1 MRFLKVLVP
10 LLVLAALVACSK
22 PPQAEVESAKAA
34 LDAAVKNPDVGAYA
48 PDALKA
54 AQDRLAKLQ
63 AELDAQATKGALSR
77 KYDAA
82 RNMALEAKAAAED
95 LATRAATAKE
105 QTKAE
110 AMTLLN
116 DLRLTVPEVEKGLAQ
131 ARRVGGIRL
140 DFKALAASLAQAKTE
155 VAAAETAYNNGD
167 YATAKATAAAV
178 KGSLTH
184 GQQVV
189 ADAVAAAKVSK

>member
-22 PPQAEVESAKAA
+22 PPQAEADAAKAV
-34 LDAAVKNPDVGAYA
+34 LEAAVQNPDVAAYA
-48 PDALKA
+48 SDELQA
-54 AQDRLAKLQ
+54 ARDRLAQLQ
-63 AELDAQATKGALSR
+63 AELDAQEAKGTLSR

-82 RNMALEAKAAAED
+82 RNMALEAQAAAES
-95 LATRAATAKE
+95 LATQAATAKE

-116 DLRLTVPEVEKGLAQ
+116 DLRITVPEAEQGLAQ
-131 ARRVGGIRL
+131 ARRVSGVRL
-140 DFKALAASLAQAKTE
+140 DFRSLAASLAQAKAE
-155 VAAAETAYNNGD
+155 VAAAEDAYSNGD
-167 YATAKATAAAV
+167 YVTARATAAAV
-178 KGSLTH
+178 KGSLTQ

-189 ADAVAAAKVSK
+189 ADAIAAAKVSK